1 MAVERTPEEMEQA
14 LADNDDLLRRFA
26 DGDLHALPSLM
37 EAMTGARVVS
47 HSVPEPVEQ

>member
-1 MAVERTPEEMEQA
+1 MEQA
-14 LADNDDLLRRFA
+14 LSDNDELLRRFA

-47 HSVPEPVEQ
+47 HAVFEPAEQ